1 MSATESFSLHNL
13 HRHGDLIMVAVCWFL
28 LALALALAGWHST
41 WTAALVIGLPA
52 ALVPTAL
59 LWLTPG
65 SLLNRL
71 VNATALM
78 VFSAL
83 IIHQSRGMIEMHFAI
98 FVLLAFLLYYRDWLP
113 LVTAAAVIAVHHLA
127 FNWMQEA
134 NLGVYI
140 FEWRTGLDIVFIHA
154 GFVVFETALLV
165 YMAVLLRR
173 EAVQS
178 EELHLM
184 GGHMRVDNGMVDL
197 TFRNPAARSPLARG
211 LNDYVAALHDAIRL
225 TRSSSHELSETAQG
239 LAQAAERTDRAARDQ
254 QAETQQI
261 ASAVTEME
269 ASAREVAHNAQEA
282 AAATREADTQARSG
296 REEIER
302 TVAVINELARQ
313 VETSARVIDQLEQ
326 QSDKVGGVLEVIQS
340 IAEQTNLL
348 ALNAAIEAA
357 RAGEQGRGFAVVAD
371 EVRTLASRTQDSTQ
385 EIRAI
390 IEQLQGGAQQAAQT
404 SRQARD
410 QAEQGVTRIGQAGQA
425 LRAIADAIGHI
436 NDMNMQIA
444 SAAQQ
449 QTRVTEAIA
458 ENVNQ
463 VSEASLSAANQA
475 AESRRAVELLL
486 GLSRELEKRMGQF
499 KTE

>member
-1 MSATESFSLHNL
+1 
-13 HRHGDLIMVAVCWFL
+13 MVGVCWFL
-28 LALALALAGWHST
+28 LALALALAGWHDT

-71 VNATALM
+71 ANATALM

-83 IIHQSRGMIEMHFAI
+83 IIHQSRGMIEIHFAI

-165 YMAVLLRR
+165 YMAVLLKR

-184 GGHMRVDNGMVDL
+184 GGHMRVEGGMVDL

-211 LNDYVAALHDAIRL
+211 LNGYVAALHDAIRL
-225 TRSSSHELSETAQG
+225 TRSSSHELSETAQV
-239 LAQAAERTDRAARDQ
+239 LAQAAERTDQAARQQ

-269 ASAREVAHNAQEA
+269 ASAREVANNAQE

-302 TVAVINELARQ
+302 TEAVINELARQ
-313 VETSARVIDQLEQ
+313 VETSARVIEALEQ
-326 QSDKVGGVLEVIQS
+326 QSDKVGSVLEVIQS

-371 EVRTLASRTQDSTQ
+371 EVRTLASRTQDSTK

-436 NDMNMQIA
+436 NDMNTQIA
-444 SAAQQ
+444 SAA
-449 QTRVTEAIA
+449 
-458 ENVNQ
+458 
-463 VSEASLSAANQA
+463 
-475 AESRRAVELLL
+475 ESRP
-486 GLSRELEKRMGQF
+486 GSRRPSPR
-499 KTE
+499 TSTR